1 MKHQSCPPGI
11 DSIIGKIKTHYRVK
25 FMEGQKETVGLGE
38 TKDKIIRVLEKE
50 IIQKEGSKREK
61 AACEAVFKR

>member
-1 MKHQSCPPGI
+1 
-11 DSIIGKIKTHYRVK
+11 
-25 FMEGQKETVGLGE
+25 MEGQKETVGLGE

-61 AACEAVFKR
+61 AACEAVFKRWIYGMRGIHRMPGMHKM